1 MVKGMTLY
9 EEVWECRF
17 PVKQAMEEEL
27 FTLEALAPDMIED
40 LHPLF
45 KEAVIDSLTSILGE
59 NGARAVVVLAAGTNF
74 ESPSGVYEALD
85 SIFQEGSQFLRRAI
99 VKEFRTS
106 LHLLLEKVEKA
117 YS

>member
-1 MVKGMTLY
+1 
-9 EEVWECRF
+9 
-17 PVKQAMEEEL
+17 MEEEL
-27 FTLEALAPDMIED
+27 LTLHALAPDMIED

-45 KEAVIDSLTSILGE
+45 KEAVIDSLASILGE
-59 NGARAVVVLAAGTNF
+59 NGARAVVILTAETDF
-74 ESPSGVYEALD
+74 ESPSGVFAALD

-99 VKEFRTS
+99 VEKFRAN